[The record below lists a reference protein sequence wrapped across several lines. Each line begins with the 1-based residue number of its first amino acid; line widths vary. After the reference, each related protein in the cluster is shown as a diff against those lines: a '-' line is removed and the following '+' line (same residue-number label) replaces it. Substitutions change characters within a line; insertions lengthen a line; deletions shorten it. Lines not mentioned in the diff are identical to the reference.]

1 MNLESFYN
9 KLEKKGGFF
18 MDSKKIISLIGGIIG
33 IVFFVLGCV
42 IYQSELYCNIESYA
56 FGADFYTEVYNA
68 ARLTPLSIVNA
79 ANAITEALGILI
91 MAIGALSAC
100 YFFRQVLEPGMFKKP
115 AIKVPVKEAPM
126 PEAPAP
132 EAPAPKEHAPEAP
145 APEAPVSE
153 APAPEAPAPEVPA
166 APEEAPAHEAPVPE
180 EKATI

>member
-1 MNLESFYN
+1 M
-9 KLEKKGGFF
+9 
-18 MDSKKIISLIGGIIG
+18 
-33 IVFFVLGCV
+33 V
-42 IYQSELYCNIESYA
+42 YQSELYCNIESYA

-100 YFFRQVLEPGMFKKP
+100 YFFHQGLEPGMFKKP
-115 AIKVPVKEAPM
+115 AIKVPVKKAPM

-145 APEAPVSE
+145 VSEAPAPE

>member
-1 MNLESFYN
+1 
-9 KLEKKGGFF
+9 
-18 MDSKKIISLIGGIIG
+18 MDSKKIISLVGGIIG
-33 IVFFVLGCV
+33 IVFVVLGFMV
-42 IYQSELYCNIESYA
+42 YQSELYCNIESYA

-126 PEAPAP
+126 PEGPAPETPAPKEHAPEAPAP

-145 APEAPVSE
+145 APEAPV
-153 APAPEAPAPEVPA
+153 
-166 APEEAPAHEAPVPE
+166 PE
-180 EKATI
+180 EKATM